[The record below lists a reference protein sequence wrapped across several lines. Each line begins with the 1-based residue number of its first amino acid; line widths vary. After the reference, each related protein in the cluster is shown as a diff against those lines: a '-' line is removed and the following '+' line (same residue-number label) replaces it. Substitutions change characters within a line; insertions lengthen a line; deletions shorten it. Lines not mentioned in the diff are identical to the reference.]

1 MEPTVITMTRDKEC
15 KHSVR
20 FATPDEAAPV
30 STVYVSRELPGIDK
44 AQSIT
49 VTVQVAG

>member
-1 MEPTVITMTRDKEC
+1 MDPITIPMTRDKEC

-49 VTVQVAG
+49 VSVQVTG

>member
-1 MEPTVITMTRDKEC
+1 MDPVVIPMTRDKEC

-20 FATPDEAAPV
+20 FATADEAAPV
-30 STVYVSRELPGIDK
+30 NTVYVSRELAGVDK
-44 AQSIT
+44 AQAIT